1 MAATYEKIQSTTLG
15 TAASSITF
23 SSIPATYT
31 DLRLVLTATVSSAGQ
46 AMRIRLNGDTGTNY
60 SFTYIVGDG
69 GGAGSYK
76 DSYSFMH
83 LDAATSGASTTIP
96 TLYTLDFFSYAGST
110 KKTNLMTNNGDRN
123 GSGFVVQQVNLWNN
137 TAAINEILIYVGVG
151 NLNVGTTATLY
162 GILKA

>member
-1 MAATYEKIQSTTLG
+1 MPATYEKIASTTLG
-15 TAASSITF
+15 SATSSITF
-23 SSIPATYT
+23 SSITSAYT

-60 SFTYIVGDG
+60 SFTGIAGDG
-69 GGAGSYK
+69 GGASAYGT
-76 DSYSFMH
+76 SYSFINC
-83 LDAATSGASTTIP
+83 DALTSGNSTTIP
-96 TLYTLDFFSYAGST
+96 SLYAFDFFSYAGST
-110 KKTNLMTNNGDRN
+110 KKTNLMSYSGDRN
-123 GSGFVVQQVNLWNN
+123 GSGFVVQQVNLWNS